1 MDDDPSDEV
10 FAAAVIAFID
20 CLPRPIVYSPPMLS
34 SRLQHIVAPRAG
46 LFVVAL
52 DRPEQMAFAGVERTA
67 SRTGTDAVALSRHQ
81 DNPERLRFDLFLR
94 RNAQSATFTNYSF
107 LEAIGGGLFMPFS
120 SGLLVNLAA
129 EGLTPRD
136 EVYFKTASGRL
147 AAIDRAASRGMITYS
162 QSI

>member
-1 MDDDPSDEV
+1 MDDDRSDEV
-10 FAAAVIAFID
+10 FASAVIAFID

-67 SRTGTDAVALSRHQ
+67 KRTGTDAVALSRHT

-94 RNAQSATFTNYSF
+94 RYAQSGTFTNYDFHQADGSS
-107 LEAIGGGLFMPFS
+107 LFKPVN
-120 SGLLVNLAA
+120 SGRLVDLGTD
-129 EGLTPRD
+129 GLTASE
-136 EVYFKTASGRL
+136 EVYFKTASGEL
-147 AAIDRAASRGMITYS
+147 AAIDRAAGLGMMRYFES
-162 QSI
+162 S